1 MRAKLGQLNIRDSA
15 WAFVLAVFVS
25 SRIFFL
31 GVGTFAVMMLPNLE
45 PASPLW
51 SPVGIWKYW
60 ANWDGGWY
68 VTIATEGYG
77 SPQSTAFFP
86 FYPLIVYVGTFLG
99 IGPALSGV
107 LVSLVATLFALYFL
121 YRIAEKYWDLKVAR
135 TAVLT
140 FAFFPTAFFLN
151 AVYTEALFVAL
162 SAGAVWA
169 AYVRRDLLLAGVLG
183 ALAAATRNYGLLL
196 LIPLG
201 YEWLFNREEF
211 GWGGLWKIAVVP
223 TGLVGYMIFL
233 QGRFEDPLS
242 FYYQQGSMW
251 RRALTA
257 WPRTMENAWVTA
269 GEGLHYFLDPA
280 TLFLERSRDP
290 SYLASNTTNFA
301 FFVLLLVL
309 LVVGLFTSLPLGLWT
324 YAFFVMFLPVL
335 TPIQSFPLVS
345 LPRFMLSA
353 FPLFL
358 VFGYLLSRSRLALY
372 VWLILSASIGAALT
386 SMFVT
391 WRWVA

>member
-1 MRAKLGQLNIRDSA
+1 MRTKLGQLNIRDSA

-31 GVGTFAVMMLPNLE
+31 GVGTLAVTMLPNLE
-45 PASPLW
+45 PWIPLW
-51 SPVGIWKYW
+51 TPVGFWKYW
-60 ANWDGGWY
+60 ANWDGAWY

-77 SPQSTAFFP
+77 SPEGTAFFP

-107 LVSLVATLFALYFL
+107 LVSLVAALFALYFL
-121 YRIAEKYWDLKVAR
+121 YRIAEKYWNLKVAR
-135 TAVLT
+135 AAVLT
-140 FAFFPTAFFLN
+140 FAYFPTAFFLN
-151 AVYTEALFVAL
+151 AAYTEALFVAL
-162 SAGAVWA
+162 AAGAVWA

-183 ALAAATRNYGLLL
+183 ALAAATRNFGLLL

-201 YEWLFNREEF
+201 YEWLTNRGEF
-211 GWGGLWKIAVVP
+211 GWRRLWQIALVPMGL
-223 TGLVGYMIFL
+223 LGYMIFL
-233 QGRFEDPLS
+233 QSRFEDPLS
-242 FYYQQGSMW
+242 FYHQLGPTW
-251 RRALTA
+251 GRALT
-257 WPRTMENAWVTA
+257 PLTHTMENAWVTA

-280 TLFLERSRDP
+280 ALFLGTSP
-290 SYLASNTTNFA
+290 HPAFLAANTTNLA

-309 LVVGLFTSLPLGLWT
+309 LAIGFTILPLGLWT
-324 YAFFVMFLPVL
+324 YALVVTLLPVL
-335 TPIQSFPLVS
+335 TPTEAFPLVS
-345 LPRFMLSA
+345 LPRYMLSA

-358 VFGYLLSRSRLALY
+358 VLGYLLSRSRPALY
-372 VWLILSASIGAALT
+372 VWLVVSASIGAALT

>member
-1 MRAKLGQLNIRDSA
+1 MRTKLGQLNIRDSA

-31 GVGTFAVMMLPNLE
+31 GVGTLAVTMLPNLE
-45 PASPLW
+45 PWIPLW
-51 SPVGIWKYW
+51 TPVGFWKYW
-60 ANWDGGWY
+60 ANWDGAWY

-77 SPQSTAFFP
+77 SPEGTAFFP
-86 FYPLIVYVGTFLG
+86 FYPLLVYVGTFLG

-151 AVYTEALFVAL
+151 AAYTEALFVAL
-162 SAGAVWA
+162 AAGAVWA

-183 ALAAATRNYGLLL
+183 ALAAATRNFGLLL

-201 YEWLFNREEF
+201 YEWLFNRGEF
-211 GWGGLWKIAVVP
+211 GWRGLWKIAVVP

-242 FYYQQGSMW
+242 FYYQQGPTW
-251 RRALTA
+251 GRALT
-257 WPRTMENAWVTA
+257 PLPQTMKSAWVTA
-269 GEGLHYFLDPA
+269 CEGLHYFLDPA
-280 TLFLERSRDP
+280 TLFLGWSSDP
-290 SYLASNTTNFA
+290 AFLASNTTNLA

-309 LVVGLFTSLPLGLWT
+309 LAVGFTILPLGLWT
-324 YAFFVMFLPVL
+324 YAFVVMLLPVL
-335 TPIQSFPLVS
+335 TPSYYSPLAS
-345 LPRFMLSA
+345 LPRYMLSA
-353 FPLFL
+353 FPLF
-358 VFGYLLSRSRLALY
+358 
-372 VWLILSASIGAALT
+372 
-386 SMFVT
+386 
-391 WRWVA
+391 

>member
-1 MRAKLGQLNIRDSA
+1 
-15 WAFVLAVFVS
+15 
-25 SRIFFL
+25 
-31 GVGTFAVMMLPNLE
+31 
-45 PASPLW
+45 LW
-51 SPVGIWKYW
+51 PPVGFWKYW

-77 SPQSTAFFP
+77 FPESTAFFP
-86 FYPLIVYVGTFLG
+86 FFPLLVYVGTFVG

-162 SAGAVWA
+162 SAGCVWA
-169 AYVRRDLLLAGVLG
+169 AHVRRDLLLAGVLG
-183 ALAAATRNYGLLL
+183 ALAAATRNFGLFL

-201 YEWLFNREEF
+201 YEWLSNRREF
-211 GWGGLWKIAVVP
+211 GWRGLWKIAGVP
-223 TGLVGYMIFL
+223 TGLLGYMIFL
-233 QGRFEDPLS
+233 QGRFEDPLM
-242 FYYQQGSMW
+242 FYHQQAPLWG
-251 RRALTA
+251 RALTA
-257 WPRTMENAWVTA
+257 WPQTIENAWVTA
-269 GEGLHYFLDPA
+269 GEGLHYLLDPA
-280 TLFLERSRDP
+280 TLFLERSPDP
-290 SYLASNTTNFA
+290 AFLASNTTNFA
-301 FFVLLLVL
+301 FLVLILVL
-309 LVVGLFTSLPLGLWT
+309 LAIGFTILPSELWA
-324 YAFFVMFLPVL
+324 YAFLITLVPVL
-335 TPIQSFPLVS
+335 TPSESWPLMS
-345 LPRFMLSA
+345 LPRFMLGA

-358 VFGYLLSRSRLALY
+358 VFGYLLSRSTLALY
-372 VWLILSASIGAALT
+372 VWLVLSASIGVALT